1 MKTVRRSSGIR
12 ARRAPDARTTFSA
25 VTLPDGVLTTA
36 GSVRSTPTIGV
47 AS

>member
-1 MKTVRRSSGIR
+1 MKTVRRSSGTR
-12 ARRAPDARTTFSA
+12 ASRAPDARMTLSA

-36 GSVRSTPTIGV
+36 GSVRCRPTIGV